1 MDREPVN
8 FFILFLKLFLGGEP
22 SNIQCLVIQANQQG
36 HKLCRGSLLQA
47 LIKQARWDSSL
58 GWLSRPSLRS

>member
-22 SNIQCLVIQANQQG
+22 SNIQYLAIQANQQG
-36 HKLCRGSLLQA
+36 HRLCRGSLLQA
-47 LIKQARWDSSL
+47 LIKQVQWDSSL
-58 GWLSRPSLRS
+58 G